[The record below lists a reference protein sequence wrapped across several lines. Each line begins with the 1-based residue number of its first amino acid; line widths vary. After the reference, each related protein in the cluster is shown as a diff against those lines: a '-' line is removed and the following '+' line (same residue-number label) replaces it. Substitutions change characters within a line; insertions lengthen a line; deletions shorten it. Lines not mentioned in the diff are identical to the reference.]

1 MPEHR
6 MPLSTTALSRLQA
19 ERNRQTRGLR
29 HSFASHRDRV
39 MELIQSARRLFPGPG
54 SPSITVLGAGNCLDL
69 NLKALADQFDVVRL
83 VDIDRIAVEY
93 GVEAQPGISSS
104 VRIIAPMDLAAPLA
118 SLVANDVATAA
129 VCEFVCLQL
138 AQTLPVP
145 PTEPADVVVSACVLS
160 QIIESLAQLVPADRA
175 DFSQFLQALR
185 RGHLRRMLQLLK
197 PNGCGVFVTDL
208 VSSETAPALSAT
220 DNAQLPRFMAE
231 CLQSSN
237 FFSGLNPGLVLQ
249 DLKTEPG
256 LAECC
261 RNVQIHPPW
270 RWQMGPRSYAVYAVD
285 FRAAPLPRSEMTIR
299 DAVPP

>member
-39 MELIQSARRLFPGPG
+39 MELIQSAGRLFPGPG

-145 PTEPADVVVSACVLS
+145 PTEP
-160 QIIESLAQLVPADRA
+160 
-175 DFSQFLQALR
+175 
-185 RGHLRRMLQLLK
+185 
-197 PNGCGVFVTDL
+197 
-208 VSSETAPALSAT
+208 
-220 DNAQLPRFMAE
+220 
-231 CLQSSN
+231 
-237 FFSGLNPGLVLQ
+237 
-249 DLKTEPG
+249 G